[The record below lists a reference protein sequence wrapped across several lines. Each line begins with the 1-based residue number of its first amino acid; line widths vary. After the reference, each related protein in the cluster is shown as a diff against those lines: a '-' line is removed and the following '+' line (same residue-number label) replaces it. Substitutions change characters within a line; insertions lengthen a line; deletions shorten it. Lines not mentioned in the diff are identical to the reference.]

1 MFMNFGK
8 LLRDILVLV
17 MVTLI
22 VAGCGG
28 AESRKAKYLER
39 GKNYLSEQ
47 NYDKAIV
54 EFKNVL
60 QIDPKYADAYFLFG
74 KAEEGRGNY
83 QQAFGAYSKAIDLN
97 PDHVE
102 AHVQLGRIYLLA
114 GNPAKAKEQAD
125 IVLAK
130 QPAYAG
136 ALLLKAAVALRED
149 KDEDALK
156 QAFDL
161 IKAAPNEVE
170 AYAIV
175 AAVYYKQKKLD
186 ESAAILKQGIT
197 ANPKDVSLRLNL
209 AQVYTVQGDNK
220 NAEDMLQECITLEPK
235 NPRHRVNLASF
246 LTKTNQLD
254 KAEKVLRDAI
264 AQDPD
269 DDQRRLLLVEFLST
283 ARKDRNAAEQT
294 LLSAIKDIS
303 DSSKLRFAL
312 ASLYVQ
318 SGNTPKAMDTYRDMI
333 SRYGEKPDGLKA
345 RNLLAGLLSAQGKQE
360 ESEKLTD
367 EVLKENPNDSD
378 ALMAKARSL
387 LVKRDAPGAIAALRT
402 VLRDQPNLVD
412 AYLYLAD
419 AHTLNKE
426 PALAKDTL
434 MKAVEQN
441 PNNVKAYLGLAK
453 FYAKTGDF
461 GSAVKTVDQALK
473 LAPTNFDALEA
484 KFELLLAKKDTNGAR
499 ETLEKIKA
507 TYPDNPGSYY
517 QLGQYYMNQ
526 RKFEAA
532 TREFEQG
539 VSKVKGNYQLMAAL
553 VNSYL
558 VQKKPEKAISR
569 LNNELANEPLSRP
582 FANELLGEV
591 YITQKKYDEAE
602 TALLKAIAAN
612 PTWNVPYRNLATLQR
627 VRGNMAS
634 AEQVYQ
640 QGLQAIPDD
649 LELLMSMAGAYELN
663 KNYDKAIAT
672 YERVLSKQPG
682 NDVAANNLASLLL
695 DHGTGSDSLKRA
707 KELTSRFESSPQ
719 PAFLDTLGW
728 VYYRSGELDKAI
740 SVMEKVVKQAPAVGI
755 FHYHLGMAYYK
766 KGDNASAKAQL
777 SKALEAK
784 NDFPGIDEARATLK
798 QIQ

>member
-1 MFMNFGK
+1 MLLKSGK
-8 LLRDILVLV
+8 KIFVLV
-17 MVTLI
+17 IIAAILT
-22 VAGCGG
+22 GCGG
-28 AESRKAKYLER
+28 AEQRKAKYLAR
-39 GKNYLSEQ
+39 GKAYIEQQ
-47 NYDKAIV
+47 NYDKARI
-54 EFKNVL
+54 EFRNVL
-60 QIDPKYADAYFLFG
+60 QIDPKYAEAYFLLG
-74 KAEEGRGNY
+74 KAEEGRGEY
-83 QQAFGAYSKAIDLN
+83 QQAFGAYSKAIELN

-114 GNPAKAKEQAD
+114 GDTAKAKEQAD
-125 IVLAK
+125 AVLAK
-130 QPAYAG
+130 QPTYSG
-136 ALLLKAAVALRED
+136 ALLLKAAIALRDD

-156 QAFDL
+156 QASDL
-161 IKAAPNEVE
+161 IKAAPTEVE
-170 AYAIV
+170 AYAIA
-175 AAVYYKQKKLD
+175 AAVYFKQKKLD
-186 ESAAILKQGIT
+186 QSAAILKQGII

-235 NPRHRVNLASF
+235 NLRHRVNLASF

-264 AQDPD
+264 AQDPE
-269 DDQRRLLLVEFLST
+269 DDQRRMLLVEFLST

-294 LLSAIKDIS
+294 LLSAIKDIP
-303 DSSKLRFAL
+303 DSSRLRFAL
-312 ASLYVQ
+312 ANLYAQ
-318 SGNTPKAMDTYRDMI
+318 TGNTPKAMDTYRDMI
-333 SRYGEKPDGLKA
+333 SRYGEKPEGLKA
-345 RNLLAGLLSAQGKQE
+345 RNMLAGLLFAQGKQD

-419 AHTLNKE
+419 AYTLNKE
-426 PALAKDTL
+426 PALAKDIL
-434 MKAVEQN
+434 MKAVELN
-441 PNNVKAYLGLAK
+441 PNNLKAYLGLAK
-453 FYAKTGDF
+453 YYAKAGDT
-461 GSAVKTVDQALK
+461 GSAIKTIDQALK
-473 LAPTNFDALEA
+473 LAPNNFDVLEA
-484 KFELLLAKKDTNGAR
+484 KYELLLVKKDMNGAK
-499 ETLEKIKA
+499 EILEKIKV
-507 TYPDNPGSYY
+507 TSPENPGSYY

-526 RKFEAA
+526 RKFDAA
-532 TREFEQG
+532 IREFEQG
-539 VSKVKGNYQLMAAL
+539 VSKAKGNYQLIAAM
-553 VNSYL
+553 VNAYL
-558 VQKKPEKAISR
+558 AQKKPDKAISR
-569 LNNELANEPLSRP
+569 LNDELTNEPLSRP
-582 FANELLGEV
+582 FANELLAEV

-649 LELLMSMAGAYELN
+649 PELLMSMAGAYELN

-682 NDVAANNLASLLL
+682 NDVAANNLASVLL
-695 DHGTGSDSLKRA
+695 DHGTGPDSLKRA

-784 NDFPGIDEARATLK
+784 NDFPGIEEARATLK
-798 QIQ
+798 QIP